1 MAWAVAGLR
10 GGSAPDGGSECSDVR
25 SRPISASRT
34 RTSAAMY
41 FAYSD
46 SKSRSVRR
54 SIVGLLAHAMQAFL
68 PLVNFFRSLS
78 PLAWIPASLYFLV
91 NGVPK
96 FEVHMG
102 PRREFAIFD
111 GVQDEHRAHES
122 PANLLRPY
130 RLEVEGNFASHE
142 WKIPSLN
149 MVFTVTLSGGSRGD
163 CESWY
168 VLLVPAGKPKP
179 SH

>member
-1 MAWAVAGLR
+1 M
-10 GGSAPDGGSECSDVR
+10 
-25 SRPISASRT
+25 T
-34 RTSAAMY
+34 RHRAAAAA
-41 FAYSD
+41 FAT
-46 SKSRSVRR
+46 
-54 SIVGLLAHAMQAFL
+54 LALAAFA
-68 PLVNFFRSLS
+68 S
-78 PLAWIPASLYFLV
+78 PLDAQFTSYPRYTHNILEGNWQSCREADGRYSERVYDHIV

-111 GVQDEHRAHES
+111 GVQDEHRAHDS
-122 PANLLRPY
+122 QANLLRPY
-130 RLEVEGNFASHE
+130 RLEVEGNLASHE

-149 MVFTVTLSGGSRGD
+149 LVFTVSLSGGSRGD

-168 VLLVPAGKPKP
+168 VLLAPAGKPKP